1 MEWKV
6 IEKNGIRAAVARSE
20 GPLLK
25 DVQSALNLIATASY
39 EADVNRIAFD
49 KNQVHPDFF
58 RLGTGLAGDVL
69 QKFTN
74 YGVKAAFYGD
84 FTAMTDK
91 SEPFR
96 AFVKESNA
104 GNCIFF
110 VKSEDEAIERLL
122 TAR

>member
-1 MEWKV
+1 MEWKI
-6 IEKNGIRAAVARSE
+6 IERNGIQAALAQSE
-20 GPLLK
+20 GPLLS
-25 DVQSALNLIATASY
+25 DVQSALNLIAAASY
-39 EADVNRIAFD
+39 EADVNRIAFF
-49 KNQVHPDFF
+49 KEQIHPDFF

-84 FTAMTDK
+84 FGALLEK

-104 GNCIFF
+104 GNSVLF
-110 VKSEDEAIERLL
+110 VKSEDEAFERLL
-122 TAR
+122 KA

>member
-1 MEWKV
+1 MEWKI
-6 IEKNGIRAAVARSE
+6 IEKNGIQAVVVLSE
-20 GPLLK
+20 GPLLS
-25 DVQSALNLIATASY
+25 DVQSALDLIATASY
-39 EADVNRIAFD
+39 EADANRIAFS
-49 KNQVHPDFF
+49 KEQVHPDFF

-69 QKFTN
+69 QKFIN

-84 FTAMTDK
+84 FDALTDK

-96 AFVKESNA
+96 AFVKESNT

-110 VKSEDEAIERLL
+110 VKSEDDAVERLL

>member
-1 MEWKV
+1 MEWKI
-6 IEKNGIRAAVARSE
+6 IEKDGIQAAVALSE

-25 DVQSALNLIATASY
+25 DVQSALDLIATASY

-49 KNQVHPDFF
+49 KHQVHPDFF
-58 RLGTGLAGDVL
+58 RLRTGLAGDVL

-74 YGVKAAFYGD
+74 YGVKAAFFGD

-110 VKSEDEAIERLL
+110 AESEDEAVERLL
-122 TAR
+122 TAQ

>member
-1 MEWKV
+1 MEWKIV
-6 IEKNGIRAAVARSE
+6 EKNGVQAALAQGE
-20 GPLLK
+20 GPLLS
-25 DVQSALNLIATASY
+25 DVQNALDLIAAASY
-39 EADVNRIAFD
+39 EAGVSRIAFC
-49 KNQVHPDFF
+49 KEQVHLDFF

-84 FTAMTDK
+84 FDALCEK

-104 GNCIFF
+104 GNSVFF
-110 VKSEDEAIERLL
+110 VKSENEAMERLL